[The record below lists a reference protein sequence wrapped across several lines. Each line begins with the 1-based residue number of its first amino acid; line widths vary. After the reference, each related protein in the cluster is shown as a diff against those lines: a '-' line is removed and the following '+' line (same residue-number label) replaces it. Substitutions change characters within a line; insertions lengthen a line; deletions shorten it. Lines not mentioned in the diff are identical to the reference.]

1 MGTLKS
7 REKKVMKESLGL
19 GLSFC
24 LQTGNGPALGRVV
37 LVRMCSAAG
46 NRLARLKQ
54 PSLTSQLTRQS
65 RLPGLFGSP
74 GRPRFWID
82 VTELS
87 RPQFLD
93 SAPRWP
99 SPASLQKQWGGEGR
113 DISWSP
119 TPQNCVT
126 RPRRREWVY
135 HDYLGPQ
142 GEGGSSPGAA
152 PTSPA
157 D

>member
-7 REKKVMKESLGL
+7 REKKVMKETWGL
-19 GLSFC
+19 RLSFC
-24 LQTGNGPALGRVV
+24 LQMGNGPALGRVV

-54 PSLTSQLTRQS
+54 PSLTSQLMRQS

-93 SAPRWP
+93 LAPRWP
-99 SPASLQKQWGGEGR
+99 TPASLQKHWGGEGR
-113 DISWSP
+113 GGTVPGAPPPRAASGGP
-119 TPQNCVT
+119 TGQSCVT
-126 RPRRREWVY
+126 RLPKS
-135 HDYLGPQ
+135 Q
-142 GEGGSSPGAA
+142 GSPGKGNGF
-152 PTSPA
+152 TMTT
-157 D
+157 